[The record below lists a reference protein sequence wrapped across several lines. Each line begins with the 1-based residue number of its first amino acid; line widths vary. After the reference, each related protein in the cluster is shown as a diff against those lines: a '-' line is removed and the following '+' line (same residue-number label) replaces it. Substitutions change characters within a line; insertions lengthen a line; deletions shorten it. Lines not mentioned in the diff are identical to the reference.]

1 MLVLKS
7 EVLDMV
13 MVGGST
19 SHYLSNT
26 NFCILGLPGSVQSNS
41 CSLTTPGCQESFP
54 MPPVGMCPLFV
65 GIIEIPTASPGH
77 MMFGKPRAKQEPACP
92 NAYLTDFLRQKKT

>member
-1 MLVLKS
+1 
-7 EVLDMV
+7 
-13 MVGGST
+13 
-19 SHYLSNT
+19 
-26 NFCILGLPGSVQSNS
+26 
-41 CSLTTPGCQESFP
+41 